1 MKKSFGILL
10 SAALLLT
17 LCVSGNLAVS
27 AADAGKS
34 AETETQEIT
43 SETDASEDEKIED
56 DVISEETEESDKKE
70 SDKDTPDS
78 ETDSTAEKT
87 ADGEMDEKS
96 DSETTDTENPGE
108 ENTDAKDAD
117 TEDTDTENADDTS
130 DVVTGTDKDEQV
142 NDKTAGSEGS
152 NSETEEEKSSAKKE
166 ETQAAHIETC
176 SDDCEDEECLCPCHL
191 FDRLMACE
199 TLEELYLFMEKTPG
213 EQLMKLTEEQKQHVE
228 EKINSLPSDP
238 VTEHEPQ
245 QDMEESEKALEPS
258 VIVHPT
264 VDFTD
269 VAPFGAPVKG

>member
-17 LCVSGNLAVS
+17 LCVSGNLAVT
-27 AADAGKS
+27 AADTEKS
-34 AETETQEIT
+34 AETETQEIV
-43 SETDASEDEKIED
+43 SEKNISEDEKIED
-56 DVISEETEESDKKE
+56 DVISEEPEESDKE
-70 SDKDTPDS
+70 EPDKDTLDS
-78 ETDSTAEKT
+78 ETDSKNEKP
-87 ADGEMDEKS
+87 ADGKNDTES
-96 DSETTDTENPGE
+96 DNETTDTENPGE

-245 QDMEESEKALEPS
+245 QDMEESEKALEHS

>member
-27 AADAGKS
+27 AADAEKS

-78 ETDSTAEKT
+78 ATDSTAEKST
-87 ADGEMDEKS
+87 DGETDEKS
-96 DSETTDTENPGE
+96 DSETTDTENLGK
-108 ENTDAKDAD
+108 ENTDVED
-117 TEDTDTENADDTS
+117 TYTEGTDTETADDAS
-130 DVVTGTDKDEQV
+130 DVVTDTGKDEQE

-152 NSETEEEKSSAKKE
+152 DSETEEEKSSAKKE

-191 FDRLMACE
+191 FVRLMACE
-199 TLEELYLFMEKTPG
+199 TLEELFDLAEKTPE
-213 EQLMKLTEEQKQHVE
+213 EQLMDLTEEQIAQIE
-228 EKINSLPSDP
+228 EKI
-238 VTEHEPQ
+238 VE
-245 QDMEESEKALEPS
+245 LEPEPLPEIKIPES
-258 VIVHPT
+258 TDKPVPSEIVYPT
-264 VDFTD
+264 VNFDN
-269 VAPFGAPVKG
+269 VAPFGAPVEG

>member
-27 AADAGKS
+27 AADAEKS

-78 ETDSTAEKT
+78 ERDSKNGKSV
-87 ADGEMDEKS
+87 DGKNDTES
-96 DSETTDTENPGE
+96 DNETTDIENPGE
-108 ENTDAKDAD
+108 ENTDAKDTD
-117 TEDTDTENADDTS
+117 TENTDTENADDAS
-130 DVVTGTDKDEQV
+130 DVVTGTGKDEQE

-152 NSETEEEKSSAKKE
+152 DSETEEEKSSAKKE

-199 TLEELYLFMEKTPG
+199 TLEELYALAEEIPE
-213 EQLMKLTEEQKQHVE
+213 EQLLELTEEQNAKIE
-228 EKINSLPSDP
+228 EKIA
-238 VTEHEPQ
+238 E
-245 QDMEESEKALEPS
+245 LEPEPLPEVKIPES
-258 VIVHPT
+258 TDKPVLSEIVYPT
-264 VDFTD
+264 VNFDN
-269 VAPFGAPVKG
+269 VAPFGAPVEG